1 VTGLAQ
7 DIKQKIVLEGEKEY
21 NAAIKE
27 AQRNLKTLKSELK
40 AETAELGKNATA
52 QQKAEVKAKSLQK
65 QIAEQEKIVKANK
78 AALEEAKKEYGDNA
92 EVVAKWEQKLN
103 ESRATLAN
111 MKNSID
117 DVGTSFK
124 KVDGDAQLGVVAT
137 KSFAD
142 ALKSVGDAAGG
153 IADSLESAFT
163 SVLGTITNAISE
175 LWGQVI
181 EVSAKANAWTD
192 LADYFGSTASEV
204 QKWSNAIQ
212 GAGGSFGD
220 FTTILNKFKTGG
232 VNKKIS
238 DYFGVSDV
246 NYKDDLEYTAA
257 VLDAMYK
264 KREKMEAAGT
274 WDTALKDIFGGKKS
288 QAAGWFISNWGTIQ
302 GNLNRYDAVNG
313 GIGMSDEELSTM
325 NQLYID
331 VQNILTTWQAFKES
345 FLAGAFGKLSLD
357 LVGNAQG
364 ILDGLIAFMSADND
378 ADRNAAIQ
386 QIEENMTSFFT
397 RLGEAI
403 EAAAEA
409 LNKVG
414 TDLAGSENGYVA
426 MIGKVLQTLSTVLDS
441 LSDPE
446 TLEKVKSFFEGII
459 GLWAGA
465 KVASA
470 LGNIAS
476 FAANMKILG
485 LMGGAS
491 AATSAASAGSAVGAS
506 WGGAFASAVMK
517 ASPFLVFLYEL
528 LNPAAGSDKL
538 GDNTLVDKNGNLT
551 QEAQEYG
558 LALDENGDLY
568 DTRKTPTEN
577 QKYTD
582 YQLQKIQDFW
592 DKYRNGEISSKDIF
606 ENFRTETLL
615 NDNEFKELMTTLNTY
630 IHENS
635 NWREI
640 EDLPADWWI
649 GGGKENGLTSDDIS
663 SFRTLPGNIRSAV
676 RDGVSGIRVNLDGQT
691 VGSLVAGYVSEY
703 IARDID

>member
-1 VTGLAQ
+1 
-7 DIKQKIVLEGEKEY
+7 
-21 NAAIKE
+21 
-27 AQRNLKTLKSELK
+27 
-40 AETAELGKNATA
+40 
-52 QQKAEVKAKSLQK
+52 
-65 QIAEQEKIVKANK
+65 
-78 AALEEAKKEYGDNA
+78 
-92 EVVAKWEQKLN
+92 
-103 ESRATLAN
+103 
-111 MKNSID
+111 
-117 DVGTSFK
+117 
-124 KVDGDAQLGVVAT
+124 
-137 KSFAD
+137 
-142 ALKSVGDAAGG
+142 
-153 IADSLESAFT
+153 
-163 SVLGTITNAISE
+163 
-175 LWGQVI
+175 
-181 EVSAKANAWTD
+181 
-192 LADYFGSTASEV
+192 
-204 QKWSNAIQ
+204 
-212 GAGGSFGD
+212 
-220 FTTILNKFKTGG
+220 
-232 VNKKIS
+232 
-238 DYFGVSDV
+238 
-246 NYKDDLEYTAA
+246 
-257 VLDAMYK
+257 
-264 KREKMEAAGT
+264 
-274 WDTALKDIFGGKKS
+274 
-288 QAAGWFISNWGTIQ
+288 
-302 GNLNRYDAVNG
+302 
-313 GIGMSDEELSTM
+313 
-325 NQLYID
+325 
-331 VQNILTTWQAFKES
+331 
-345 FLAGAFGKLSLD
+345 
-357 LVGNAQG
+357 
-364 ILDGLIAFMSADND
+364 
-378 ADRNAAIQ
+378 
-386 QIEENMTSFFT
+386 MTSFFT

-558 LALDENGDLY
+558 FALDENGDLY

-582 YQLQKIQDFW
+582 YQMQKIQDFW